1 MCNNDFKK
9 RKMFFDNVEP
19 VVNKC
24 FIKVKS
30 PRKKYLH
37 FMLRYFMC
45 HTFCATY
52 FNLFSSWTQN
62 YLFIESC
69 KKKKK
74 DIFYRILN
82 VILCVTNV
90 IVKRMFDVKLNI
102 M

>member
-24 FIKVKS
+24 FKKVKS
-30 PRKKYLH
+30 PRKKKKLH
-37 FMLRYFMC
+37 FMLLYFMC

-52 FNLFSSWTQN
+52 FNLFSSWTLN

-69 KKKKK
+69 KKKEKK
-74 DIFYRILN
+74 KIYFIE
-82 VILCVTNV
+82 
-90 IVKRMFDVKLNI
+90 F
-102 M
+102 

>member
-1 MCNNDFKK
+1 
-9 RKMFFDNVEP
+9 
-19 VVNKC
+19 
-24 FIKVKS
+24 
-30 PRKKYLH
+30 
-37 FMLRYFMC
+37 MC

-52 FNLFSSWTQN
+52 FNLFSSWTLN
-62 YLFIESC
+62 YLFKELC
-69 KKKKK
+69 KKKD